1 MAKQKFEE
9 LELSNLLENCDHGIV
24 HGVVTKLLPMKES
37 ATNRHYFYA
46 QLS

>member
-9 LELSNLLENCDHGIV
+9 LELSNLPENCDHGIV
-24 HGVVTKLLPMKES
+24 HGVVTELSPMKES
-37 ATNRHYFYA
+37 ATNRHYFHA